1 MAGNF
6 LTVGVILFI
15 LASAVVA
22 TALYLFPYEPKQPPK
37 ANDTGA
43 TKQGIQEVVN
53 ANNKFAFDLY
63 SKSSKSPKYEDKNI
77 FYSPHSIFAALT
89 ITYEGARGQTAQEM
103 KSVLYLPENA
113 VLRPNFAAIY
123 NSINE
128 GSKDYELRT
137 GNALWVQHD
146 FPLLKEYTSVV
157 EEYYGGKATNLDFV
171 KEPEKSRQTI
181 NSFIEEQ
188 TNGKIKDLIPPEFIN
203 KLTRLVITN
212 AIYFKGTW
220 VWEFDPKNT
229 HEEDFKIT
237 QNNIVKVPMM
247 CMYPK
252 DEEFNYA
259 DLEELQILELPY
271 KGEKIS
277 MLILL
282 PKNKSLSDFESS
294 LTLQKL
300 EEYYK
305 QMQKTKL
312 EYICLPKF
320 EFETK
325 YFLNEILEDLGMK
338 TAFTNFTDFS
348 GMTSNRGLYISTVI
362 HQAYI
367 KVDEK
372 GTEAA
377 GATAVVIAITAHM
390 PEKVFK
396 ADHPFIFV
404 IQQKDTGN
412 ILFIGRVVDPTR
424 KG

>member
-6 LTVGVILFI
+6 LTVGIILFI

-63 SKSSKSPKYEDKNI
+63 SKLSKSENGNI
-77 FYSPHSIFAALT
+77 FYSPYSVFAALT
-89 ITYEGARGQTAQEM
+89 ITYEGAREQTAQEM
-103 KSVLYLPENA
+103 KSVLHLPENS

-123 NSINE
+123 NGINKGFE
-128 GSKDYELRT
+128 DYELRT

-146 FPLLKEYTSVV
+146 YPLLKEYTSVV
-157 EEYYGGKATNLDFV
+157 EEYYGGKAANVDFV
-171 KEPEKSRQTI
+171 KEPERSRQTI

-188 TNGKIKDLIPPEFIN
+188 TNGKIKDLIPPEFIT

-212 AIYFKGTW
+212 AVYFKGAW

-237 QNNIVKVPMM
+237 QNNVVKVPMM

-300 EEYYK
+300 EKYYK

-325 YFLNEILEDLGMK
+325 YSLDEILKDLGMK
-338 TAFTNFTDFS
+338 TAFTESADFS
-348 GMTSNRGLYISTVI
+348 GMSAKAKSEGLHISAVI

-396 ADHPFIFV
+396 ADHPFIFI

-412 ILFIGRVVDPTR
+412 ILFIGRVIDPTR